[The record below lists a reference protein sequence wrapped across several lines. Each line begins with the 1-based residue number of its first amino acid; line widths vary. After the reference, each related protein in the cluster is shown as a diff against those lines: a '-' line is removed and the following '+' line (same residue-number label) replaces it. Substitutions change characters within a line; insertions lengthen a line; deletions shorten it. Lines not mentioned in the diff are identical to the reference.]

1 MESQLREGNNMSTN
15 KKDNREAL
23 ALDTYNIIKATG
35 QDMSNYRVKGVKAN
49 MLYTEYL
56 VKDYKEG
63 SKKQQIQT
71 AIRDLFELNSN
82 SNTIEF
88 TKKDGSKALIRIN
101 GANVK

>member
-71 AIRDLFELNSN
+71 AIRELIKLNSD

>member
-1 MESQLREGNNMSTN
+1 MD
-15 KKDNREAL
+15 KKIKDLREAL

-56 VKDYKEG
+56 VKDYKVG
-63 SKKQQIQT
+63 SKKQQIQS
-71 AIRDLFELNSN
+71 AIRDLIKLNSD

>member
-56 VKDYKEG
+56 IKDYKEG

-71 AIRDLFELNSN
+71 AIRDLIELNSN

>member
-1 MESQLREGNNMSTN
+1 MD
-15 KKDNREAL
+15 KKIKDLREAL

-56 VKDYKEG
+56 VKDYKGG
-63 SKKQQIQT
+63 SKKQQIQS
-71 AIRDLFELNSN
+71 AIRDLIKLNSD

>member
-71 AIRDLFELNSN
+71 AIRELIKLNSN

>member
-1 MESQLREGNNMSTN
+1 MSTN

-23 ALDTYNIIKATG
+23 KLETYNLVVELKGLKYAEE
-35 QDMSNYRVKGVKAN
+35 NHRVKGVKAN

-56 VKDYKEG
+56 VKEYKKG

-71 AIRDLFELNSN
+71 AIRDLIKLNSN

-101 GANVK
+101 GANVKA

>member
-1 MESQLREGNNMSTN
+1 MD
-15 KKDNREAL
+15 KKIKDLREAL

-56 VKDYKEG
+56 VKDYKVG
-63 SKKQQIQT
+63 SKKQQIQS
-71 AIRDLFELNSN
+71 AIRDLIKLNSN

>member
-15 KKDNREAL
+15 KKDTREAL
-23 ALDTYNIIKATG
+23 KLETYELLKKTG
-35 QDMSNYRVKGVKAN
+35 TDMSEYRIKGVKSN

-71 AIRDLFELNSN
+71 AIRDLIELNSN

>member
-1 MESQLREGNNMSTN
+1 MSTNKPEN

-71 AIRDLFELNSN
+71 AIRELIKLNSN
-82 SNTIEF
+82 SNTIVF

>member
-1 MESQLREGNNMSTN
+1 MSTN

-71 AIRDLFELNSN
+71 AIRDLIELNSN